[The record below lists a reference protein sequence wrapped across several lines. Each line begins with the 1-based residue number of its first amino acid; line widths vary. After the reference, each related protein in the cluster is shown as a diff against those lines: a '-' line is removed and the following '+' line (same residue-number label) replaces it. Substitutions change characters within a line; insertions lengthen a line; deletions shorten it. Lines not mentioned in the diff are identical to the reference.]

1 MHAPYTATGT
11 VPDDSPLRAI
21 AGRTVTAHT
30 ETLED
35 LLRRVREMRRAGIAP
50 VVQVAAP
57 VRWHW
62 IIGALT
68 GVAVAAIAACV
79 IAIIF
84 ERHELAWTAAGA
96 VLLAVA
102 GIYTAATHLELEA
115 GR

>member
-11 VPDDSPLRAI
+11 VPEESPLQAI
-21 AGRTVTAHT
+21 TGRTVTAHT

-50 VVQVAAP
+50 VVHVAAP
-57 VRWHW
+57 VRWLW
-62 IIGALT
+62 LIGALT
-68 GVAVAAIAACV
+68 GVAVAAIGGCV

-96 VLLAVA
+96 VLLAVV
-102 GIYTAATHLELEA
+102 GIYASASHLELESS
-115 GR
+115 R